1 MPKEEANEIMMLL
14 EQVQKL
20 LDDLIK
26 YRRTIENT
34 IIAVESKIGDLE
46 RRVIKTENEK
56 TAGFPKEM
64 EEVINVHSQ
73 TIAEHTKDLE
83 MTSEAMDTLKSKID
97 KSKEELD
104 KKYQQNL
111 KFEESLYVELKNMQK
126 ITEEKLKGIDKE
138 ITKARNDMEGNSRII
153 ESLKNFIKAVIE

>member
-64 EEVINVHSQ
+64 EVVINVHSQ
-73 TIAEHTKDLE
+73 IIAEHTKDLE